1 MLPSDLSH
9 LRTPSAPTLTQDGR
23 LVAVAVGRMDLEA
36 DEYRADLWLMPTD
49 GSAPPRRFTSGKR
62 DLRPRFSPDGRWL
75 AFLRAGEDD
84 KSQLHVM
91 AVDGGEPRL
100 LVEHPLGVEGFA
112 WSPDSTRI
120 AYVARVPEEGRYGT
134 DKDVPP
140 EKEPPRR
147 ITGFQYRVDNLGFTF
162 DRRPH
167 VFVVDALA
175 DGAEPVQLTRGDY
188 DHGDPAWSPDGA
200 SVVFVSA
207 RHDTRD
213 EDAVSDVFVAPAAGG
228 DAVRV
233 TATDLAVGRPAFSP
247 DGATI
252 WFVASEPDLA
262 GRPTML
268 WSVPADGSGKPA
280 RLTDPERF
288 DHDAA
293 FGAGILPLVVDE
305 HAVTT
310 ISLRRGAIGLL
321 RFPVDGGEP
330 AELLGG
336 RRTVHDYDVAGGV
349 VAAVVSD
356 PTSAG
361 EVVVVRVGPE
371 GPGEPQGGA
380 PVGPEGSGEPQGGAP
395 VGRERTLTDLGAGLA
410 RSASL
415 RPMEELEATAPD
427 GAGVHGWVLKPA
439 GTGPFPVVL
448 MVHGGPFAHYGWTLF
463 DEAQV
468 YAGAGY
474 AVVMGNP
481 RGSAGYGESHGR
493 AIVGDFGNL
502 DSQDVLALLDAALE
516 DPDLDGDRVGVMGG
530 SYGGFMTSWL
540 VGHTDRFR
548 AAISERA
555 CNAFDS
561 FEGSSDIGW
570 FFVPQYNGTDP
581 ARVAAQSPLSYADR
595 IRTPMLLIHSEQ
607 DWRCPIEQ
615 AQRLF
620 VALKQRKVEVELLL
634 FPGEGHELTRSGLPS
649 HRVARF
655 EAVLDWWRRHL
666 KPAERAAAGPPGPV
680 AAARDR

>member
-1 MLPSDLSH
+1 MVGSKACFPAISH
-9 LRTPSAPTLTQDGR
+9 LRTPSAPTLTPDGR
-23 LVAVAVGRMDLEA
+23 LVAVAVGRIDLEA

-62 DLRPRFSPDGRWL
+62 DVRPRFSPDGRWL
-75 AFLRAGEDD
+75 AFLRAGEND
-84 KSQLHVM
+84 KPQLHVM
-91 AVDGGEPRL
+91 AVDGGEPRRL
-100 LVEHPLGVEGFA
+100 GEHPLGVEGFA

-134 DKDVPP
+134 GKDVP

-175 DGAEPVQLTRGDY
+175 EGAEPVQLTRGDY
-188 DHGDPAWSPDGA
+188 DHGDPAWSRTGPA
-200 SVVFVSA
+200 SPSSRPATTPATRTPSA
-207 RHDTRD
+207 TSSSPRP
-213 EDAVSDVFVAPAAGG
+213 PAATPCGSPPPTWPSAGRRSRRRGHHLVRGQRARPGRAPDHAVVGAGRRVGQAGAAHRPRALRPRRRLRRRDPAPGGRRARGHHHLAAPGG
-228 DAVRV
+228 DR
-233 TATDLAVGRPAFSP
+233 
-247 DGATI
+247 
-252 WFVASEPDLA
+252 
-262 GRPTML
+262 
-268 WSVPADGSGKPA
+268 
-280 RLTDPERF
+280 
-288 DHDAA
+288 
-293 FGAGILPLVVDE
+293 
-305 HAVTT
+305 
-310 ISLRRGAIGLL
+310 LL

-361 EVVVVRVGPE
+361 EVVVLKD
-371 GPGEPQGGA
+371 
-380 PVGPEGSGEPQGGAP
+380 
-395 VGRERTLTDLGAGLA
+395 GRERTLTDLGAPLA

-493 AIVGDFGNL
+493 AVVGDFGNL

-555 CNAFDS
+555 CNAATA
-561 FEGSSDIGW
+561 EGSSDIGW

-620 VALKQRKVEVELLL
+620 VALKQRKVEVE
-634 FPGEGHELTRSGLPS
+634 PCCSP
-649 HRVARF
+649 AR
-655 EAVLDWWRRHL
+655 ATS
-666 KPAERAAAGPPGPV
+666 
-680 AAARDR
+680 

>member
-1 MLPSDLSH
+1 MQPSDLAH
-9 LRTPSAPTLTQDGR
+9 LRVPSAPTLTPDGR
-23 LVAVAVGRMDLEA
+23 LVAFAVGRLDLEA
-36 DEYRADLWLMPTD
+36 NEYRAELWLAPTD
-49 GSAPPRRFTSGKR
+49 GSAPPRRFTSGRR
-62 DLRPRFSPDGRWL
+62 DVRPRFSPDGRWL

-84 KSQLHVM
+84 KPQLNVM
-91 AVDGGEPRL
+91 ATDGGEPRRL
-100 LVEHPLGVEGFA
+100 AEHPLGVEGFA

-140 EKEPPRR
+140 DKEPPRR
-147 ITGFQYRVDNLGFTF
+147 ITGFRYRVDNLGFTF
-162 DRRPH
+162 DRRPQ

-175 DGAEPVQLTRGDY
+175 EDAEPVQLTRGDY
-188 DHGDPAWSPDGA
+188 DHGDPAWSPDGT
-200 SVVFVSA
+200 SVAFVSA

-213 EDAVSDVFVAPAAGG
+213 QDVICDVFVAPAGGG

-233 TATDLAVGRPAFSP
+233 TATDLALARPAFSP

-252 WFVASEPDLA
+252 WFVACEPDLA
-262 GRPTML
+262 GRPTVL
-268 WSVPADGSGKPA
+268 WSVPADGSAKPE

-288 DHDAA
+288 DHDPA
-293 FGAGILPLVVDE
+293 FGGGILPLLVDSD
-305 HAVTT
+305 AVTT
-310 ISLRRGAIGLL
+310 ISLNRGAIPLL
-321 RFPVDGGEP
+321 RFPVDSGEP
-330 AELLGG
+330 VELVGG
-336 RRTVHDYDVAGGV
+336 RRSVHDYDAAGGV

-356 PTSAG
+356 ATSAG
-361 EVVVVRVGPE
+361 EVVVLE
-371 GPGEPQGGA
+371 D
-380 PVGPEGSGEPQGGAP
+380 GPEGSGEPQGGAP
-395 VGRERTLTDLGAGLA
+395 VGRERTLTDLGAQLA

-427 GAGVHGWVLKPA
+427 GAKVHGWVLKPA
-439 GTGPFPVVL
+439 GRGPFPVVL

-468 YAGAGY
+468 VAGAGY

-481 RGSAGYGESHGR
+481 RGSAGYGQSHGR

-502 DSQDVLALLDAALE
+502 DRTDVLALLDRALQ

-530 SYGGFMTSWL
+530 SYGGFMTTWL
-540 VGHTDRFR
+540 VAHSDRFR

-570 FFVPQYNGTDP
+570 FFVPKYNGTDP
-581 ARVAAQSPLSYADR
+581 ARVAAQSPLTHAER
-595 IRTPMLLIHSEQ
+595 IRTPMLLIHSEH
-607 DWRCPIEQ
+607 DWRCPVEQ

-620 VALKQRKVEVELLL
+620 VALKQRNVEVELLL

-649 HRVARF
+649 HRLARF
-655 EAVLDWWRRHL
+655 EAVLDWWGRHL
-666 KPAERAAAGPPGPV
+666 SPAG
-680 AAARDR
+680 

>member
-1 MLPSDLSH
+1 MKSTDLAH
-9 LRTPSAPTLTQDGR
+9 LRIPSAPTLTPDGR
-23 LVAVAVGRMDLEA
+23 LVAVAVGRIDLEA
-36 DEYRADLWLMPTD
+36 DEYRSELWTAAID
-49 GSAPPRRFTSGKR
+49 GSTPPRRFTSGRR

-75 AFLRAGEDD
+75 AFLRAGEGE
-84 KSQLHVM
+84 KPQLHVM
-91 AVDGGEPRL
+91 PVDGGEPRR
-100 LVEHPLGVEGFA
+100 VCEHPLGVEAFA

-147 ITGFQYRVDNLGFTF
+147 ITTLQYRLDDLGFTF

-167 VFVVDALA
+167 VFVVEALA
-175 DGAEPVQLTRGDY
+175 EEAEPVQLTRGDY

-207 RHDTRD
+207 RHETRD
-213 EDAVSDVFVAPAAGG
+213 EDAVSDLFVAPASGG

-233 TATDLAVGRPAFSP
+233 TATDLAVTRPAFSP
-247 DGATI
+247 DGATL
-252 WFVASEPDLA
+252 WFVAAEPDLA
-262 GRPTML
+262 GRPGML
-268 WSVPADGSGKPA
+268 WSVPADGSGKPE

-288 DHDAA
+288 DLDPF
-293 FGAGILPLVVDE
+293 FGAGVIPLLVDE
-305 HAVTT
+305 DAVTT
-310 ISLRRGAIGLL
+310 VSLNRGAIRLL
-321 RFPVDGGEP
+321 RLPVDGGEP
-330 AELLGG
+330 EELLGG
-336 RRTVHDYDVAGGV
+336 RRTVHDYAVAGGV

-361 EVVVVRVGPE
+361 EVVVLTDGQP
-371 GPGEPQGGA
+371 
-380 PVGPEGSGEPQGGAP
+380 
-395 VGRERTLTDLGAGLA
+395 RTLTDFGALLA

-415 RPMEELEATAPD
+415 RPMEELEASAPD
-427 GAGVHGWVLKPA
+427 GAAVHGWVLKPA

-448 MVHGGPFAHYGWTLF
+448 MIHGGPFAHYGWTLF

-468 YAGAGY
+468 YVGAGH

-481 RGSAGYGESHGR
+481 RGSAGYGEAHGR
-493 AIVGDFGNL
+493 AVIGDFGNL
-502 DSQDVLALLDAALE
+502 DTQDVLALLDAALE

-530 SYGGFMTSWL
+530 SYGGFLTSWL

-555 CNAFDS
+555 CNTFDS

-570 FFVPQYNGTDP
+570 FFVPQHNGTDP
-581 ARVAAQSPLSYADR
+581 ERVLAQSPLTYVDQ

-607 DWRCPIEQ
+607 DWRCPLEQ

-655 EAVLDWWRRHL
+655 QAVLDWWQRHL
-666 KPAERAAAGPPGPV
+666 RP
-680 AAARDR
+680 

>member
-9 LRTPSAPTLTQDGR
+9 LRTPSAPTLTRDGR

-91 AVDGGEPRL
+91 AVDGGEPRR

-147 ITGFQYRVDNLGFTF
+147 ITGFQYRTDNLGFTF

-233 TATDLAVGRPAFSP
+233 TATDLTVGRPAFSP

-361 EVVVVRVGPE
+361 EVVVVR
-371 GPGEPQGGA
+371 A
-380 PVGPEGSGEPQGGAP
+380 GPEGSGEPQGDAP

-502 DSQDVLALLDAALE
+502 DSQDVLALLDAAVE

>member
-1 MLPSDLSH
+1 MQPSDLGH
-9 LRTPSAPTLTQDGR
+9 FRIPSAPTLTPDGR
-23 LVAVAVGRMDLEA
+23 LVAVAVGRIDLEA
-36 DEYRADLWLMPTD
+36 DEYRADLWVLPTD
-49 GSAPPRRFTSGKR
+49 GSGPPRRFTSGKR

-75 AFLRAGEDD
+75 AFLRAGEGE
-84 KSQLHVM
+84 KPQLHIM
-91 AVDGGEPRL
+91 AVDGGEPRR
-100 LVEHPLGVEGFA
+100 VCEHPLGAEGFA

-147 ITGFQYRVDNLGFTF
+147 ITGFQYRLDDLGFTF

-175 DGAEPVQLTRGDY
+175 TDADPVQITRGDY
-188 DHGDPAWSPDGA
+188 DHGDPAWSPDGR
-200 SVVFVSA
+200 SVAFVSA
-207 RHDTRD
+207 RHETRD
-213 EDAVSDVFVAPAAGG
+213 EDQISDVFVAPADGG

-233 TATDLAVGRPAFSP
+233 TATDLVVARPAFSP
-247 DGATI
+247 DGGTL
-252 WFVASEPDLA
+252 WFVANESDLA
-262 GRPTML
+262 GRPAML

-288 DHDAA
+288 EHDPA
-293 FGAGILPLVVDE
+293 FGGGILPLLVDE
-305 HAVTT
+305 DAVTT
-310 ISLRRGAIGLL
+310 ISLNRGAIRLL
-321 RFPVDGGEP
+321 RFPVDGDEP
-330 AELLGG
+330 QELLGG
-336 RRTVHDYDVAGGV
+336 RRSVHDYDVAGGV

-356 PTSAG
+356 PGSAG
-361 EVVVVRVGPE
+361 EVVVLE
-371 GPGEPQGGA
+371 D
-380 PVGPEGSGEPQGGAP
+380 
-395 VGRERTLTDLGAGLA
+395 GRERTLTDFGATLA

-415 RPMEELEATAPD
+415 RPMDELEATAPD
-427 GAGVHGWVLKPA
+427 GTGVHGWVLKPA

-468 YAGAGY
+468 YVGAGY

-502 DSQDVLALLDAALE
+502 DSMDVLALLDAALD
-516 DPDLDGDRVGVMGG
+516 DPDLDRDRVGVMGG

-540 VGHTDRFR
+540 VAHTDRFR

-570 FFVPQYNGTDP
+570 LFVRQYNGTDP
-581 ARVAAQSPLSYADR
+581 DRVAAQSPLTHADR

-634 FPGEGHELTRSGLPS
+634 FPGEGHELSRSGLPS

-655 EAVLDWWRRHL
+655 NAVLDWWQRHL
-666 KPAERAAAGPPGPV
+666 RPAG
-680 AAARDR
+680 